1 MNIFSLSVFSLFLSC
16 TQNGGQQAETE
27 KLADSRN
34 GYYNLINIKNAPKYE
49 RDRDCFVF
57 SDLGSWIGYA
67 LPENEANENTGG
79 FVGREEV
86 GLPLLWLSHP

>member
-1 MNIFSLSVFSLFLSC
+1 MKKLMNIFSLSVFSLFLSC

-49 RDRDCFVF
+49 RDRD
-57 SDLGSWIGYA
+57 
-67 LPENEANENTGG
+67 
-79 FVGREEV
+79 
-86 GLPLLWLSHP
+86 